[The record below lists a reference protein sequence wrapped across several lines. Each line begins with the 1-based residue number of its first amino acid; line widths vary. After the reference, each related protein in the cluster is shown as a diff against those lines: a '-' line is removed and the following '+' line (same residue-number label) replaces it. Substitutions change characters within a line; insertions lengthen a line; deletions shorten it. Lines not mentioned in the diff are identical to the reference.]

1 MCHRW
6 RNFYSGW
13 NRGFLDL
20 HVNGDIQEI
29 RAWKIELEKQKKN
42 TIKYKSLMINEL
54 IFRNFSDKNSDSR
67 SEYCVDKKLIK
78 SDNW

>member
-6 RNFYSGW
+6 RNVHCGW

-42 TIKYKSLMINEL
+42 TIKYKNRMFNEL
-54 IFRNFSDKNSDSR
+54 IFHNLSDK
-67 SEYCVDKKLIK
+67 EQ
-78 SDNW
+78 